1 MTDCVFW
8 SILLIIGSKTVVVM
22 SLLCEMS
29 CSDNRQVLCDLEI
42 QEKGKITLWDMTFSY
57 EIL

>member
-8 SILLIIGSKTVVVM
+8 SILLIIGSKAVAVT

-42 QEKGKITLWDMTFSY
+42 QEKGKINLWDMTFSY